1 MPFVSVPANTILL
14 GRKSMRKDERL
25 LRVGVLGCGPI
36 SQFAHFESVQK
47 ARNATLY
54 AVCDTDGG
62 LAQRFGTFYDAERIY
77 LNYDEMLAD
86 PDIEAIVI
94 GISDAFHVPASIK
107 ALEAEKHVL
116 CEKPIGIS
124 VEEVNELADV
134 VNKSGRV
141 LQIGHMLRFDPG
153 IESAKAFIQDEMGE
167 ILALKAWYCDSTH
180 RYTMTDAVQPLARQG
195 TRVLRPA
202 GDPKSDKQRYYML
215 THGSHLVDL
224 ARHLGG
230 SIKSVDAKLREKFGA
245 YCWFVDVEFENGA
258 LGHLDLT
265 IAVRMDW
272 HEGFQVYG
280 QNGSATAKIYNPWY
294 YKSSDVEIF
303 HEKDETTTRVLG
315 ADGHFYRRQLEGFAA
330 TILNGVP
337 LRGADVDD
345 GAASVRAMVAIAQSV
360 RTGRPVALADAEG
373 AL

>member
-62 LAQRFGTFYDAERIY
+62 LAQRFGRFYDAERIY

-315 ADGHFYRRQLEGFAA
+315 ADGHFYRRQLEGFVA